1 MRIKTVLFRSEEE
14 KISAL
19 DDIAKVQDRD
29 RSDLI
34 NEAIDQYLS
43 LYEYHR
49 KLIQRSVDEIASGK
63 AKLISHDDVKKYFAN
78 KRKKR

>member
-1 MRIKTVLFRSEEE
+1 MSIKTVSFRSEEE
-14 KISAL
+14 KINTL
-19 DDIAKVQDRD
+19 DDIAKLQDKD

-34 NEAIDQYLS
+34 NQAIDQYLS

-63 AKLISHDDVKKYFAN
+63 AKFISHVDVKKYFAS